1 VLKKFISRYKH
12 MGKGVKAGLWFTFC
26 NLIQRGISFI
36 VMPIFTRIMPQSDY
50 GLYSTYVSWYNF
62 LTIFTSLN
70 LSYYVFSKGMVK
82 YEQDRDE
89 FVVSLQ
95 SLSTTATLMIFLL
108 YLPFHDV
115 FNSILGLTTSLMIC
129 MFLQMLFNP
138 SIEYWTARNRFEYEY
153 KKVIIVSIGIALLNP
168 LLGIIMVLS
177 ISDAIFARAFST
189 SAVTAIIG
197 ILLYINI
204 QKRGR
209 KIFSL
214 KYWKYALAFNI
225 PLIPHFLSSTALS
238 QADRVMITNLVGA
251 ESNALY
257 SVAYSLGMV
266 TMLFSQAIQQALLP
280 WQYTKIKRENY
291 DKLSEVATLTMAVIA
306 GINIVF
312 IAFAPEVV
320 AIVAPKSYSEAIW
333 AMPPVCS
340 SVFFMYLFNMFAN
353 IEYYFEETKY
363 VAVASILAALINI
376 GLNRVFIPMFGYVA
390 AGYTT
395 LFCYILLAI
404 SHFLCMK
411 LICKK
416 HNFTAKVYDVKSMCL
431 LSIGML
437 IVLAIMMAVYNII
450 WIRYAVIVGI
460 AFFAYFNR
468 ERFKPILQLIQS
480 KGKQDM

>member
-1 VLKKFISRYKH
+1 MLKKYLIKYKH
-12 MGKGVKAGLWFTFC
+12 MSKGVKAGLWFTFC

-82 YEQDRDE
+82 FEQDRDE

-95 SLSTTATLMIFLL
+95 SLSTAATLIVFML
-108 YLPFHDV
+108 YLPFRNV
-115 FNSILGLTTSLMIC
+115 VNSFLGLTTSLMVC

-153 KKVIIVSIGIALLNP
+153 KKVIIISIGIALLNP
-168 LLGIIMVLS
+168 LLGIAMVLS
-177 ISDAIFARAFST
+177 ISNAVFARALSAA
-189 SAVTAIIG
+189 AVTALIG
-197 ILLYINI
+197 AFLYVSI
-204 QKRGR
+204 QKRAR
-209 KIFSL
+209 KVISL

-238 QADRVMITNLVGA
+238 QADRVMITNIVGP

-280 WQYTKIKRENY
+280 WQYTKIKRKEF
-291 DKLSEVATLTMAVIA
+291 DRLPEVATLTMVVIA
-306 GINIVF
+306 GLNLAF
-312 IAFAPEVV
+312 IAFAPELVL
-320 AIVAPKSYSEAIW
+320 IVAPKSYSNAIW

-353 IEYYFEETKY
+353 VEYYFEETKY
-363 VAVASILAALINI
+363 VAVASILAAVVNV
-376 GLNRVFIPMFGYVA
+376 GLNWVFIPIFGYVA

-395 LFCYILLAI
+395 LICYILLAI
-404 SHFLCMK
+404 SHYMCMK
-411 LICKK
+411 IICKK
-416 HNFTAKVYDVKSMCL
+416 HNFTAKVYDAKSIVI
-431 LSIGML
+431 LSILMVAL
-437 IVLAIMMAVYNII
+437 LAIMMTVYDIF
-450 WIRYAVIVGI
+450 WIRYLVIVAVVAI
-460 AFFAYFNR
+460 AYFNR
-468 ERFKPILQLIQS
+468 NRFKPIVQILQS
-480 KGKQDM
+480 KNKEDV